1 MTDPGDRAPRVLLA
15 TDGSIAARATESWV
29 TRAGWTDRP
38 EVDVLCVAG
47 PAVAGL
53 AWGLPPA
60 HMAAREALAALARD
74 EEGAARQIAEEVAG
88 RLRKA
93 GFSATGSVR
102 AGEPAVRLLERVDEW
117 HPSLVAI
124 GSRGRSDLE
133 VMLLGSVTQQ
143 VAAHCPL
150 PVLIA
155 RSAGMPPGRLSQRV
169 LIVVDSGPAA
179 RATVEWLSAHGWLRD
194 ARVTLLGLLGITSGL
209 AAGAEPPA
217 DELTSEIRRNAR
229 DTLGELVDAVARE
242 AAEAS
247 LELRFGHPLEVSL
260 EMADR
265 LGVDLVAVSRQSRRP
280 GEYPFAE
287 KVARYASPSVL
298 LGPVA

>member
-1 MTDPGDRAPRVLLA
+1 MRDQGDRAPRVLLA

-29 TRAGWTDRP
+29 TRAGWAERP
-38 EVDVLCVAG
+38 EVEVLCVAG
-47 PAVAGL
+47 PAVTGPSWA
-53 AWGLPPA
+53 LPPA
-60 HMAAREALAALARD
+60 HVAAREALAALARD
-74 EEGAARQIAEEVAG
+74 EEGAAQRIAEEVAG
-88 RLRKA
+88 RLRSA
-93 GFSATGSVR
+93 GLSATALAR

-133 VMLLGSVTQQ
+133 VMVLGSVTQQ
-143 VAAHCPL
+143 VAAHCAL

-155 RSAGMPPGRLSQRV
+155 RSAGMPPGRLPQRV

-179 RATVEWLSAHGWLRD
+179 GATVGWLSAHGWLRD

-209 AAGAEPPA
+209 AARAEPAA

-229 DTLGELVDAVARE
+229 DTLGELVASVARE

-260 EMADR
+260 EMADQ
-265 LGVDLVAVSRQSRRP
+265 LGVDIVAVSRQARQP
-280 GEYPFAE
+280 GQYPFAE
-287 KVARYASPSVL
+287 KVARYASRSVL